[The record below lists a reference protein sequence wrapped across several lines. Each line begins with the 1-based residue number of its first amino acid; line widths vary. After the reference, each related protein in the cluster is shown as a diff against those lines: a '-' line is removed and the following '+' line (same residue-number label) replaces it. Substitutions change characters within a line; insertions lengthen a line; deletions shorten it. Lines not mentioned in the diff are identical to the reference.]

1 MLLGAGLKRLFS
13 VVCVLFVDDL
23 LEEVVIFVIDQDK
36 CWEIFYFDFLDS
48 FYIQFWISDVFQMF
62 DVLLCQY
69 CCWIVDI
76 IEVEVVVFMVCVGNL
91 LIVVIFCQYDYV
103 VVVGLQQIYVGVYM
117 VCGGWVK

>member
-1 MLLGAGLKRLFS
+1 MLLGVGLKRLFS

>member
-1 MLLGAGLKRLFS
+1 MLLGVGLKRLFS

-69 CCWIVDI
+69 CCWIVDV
-76 IEVEVVVFMVCVGNL
+76 IEVEAVVFMICVGNL
-91 LIVVIFCQYDYV
+91 LIVVIFCQYDYA

>member
-1 MLLGAGLKRLFS
+1 MLSGVGLKRLLS

-69 CCWIVDI
+69 CCWIVDV
-76 IEVEVVVFMVCVGNL
+76 IEVEVVVFMICVGNL

>member
-1 MLLGAGLKRLFS
+1 MLSGVGLKRLFS

-117 VCGGWVK
+117 ICGSWVK

>member
-1 MLLGAGLKRLFS
+1 MLLGVGLKRLFS

-69 CCWIVDI
+69 CCWIVDV
-76 IEVEVVVFMVCVGNL
+76 IEVEVVVFMICVGNL

>member
-1 MLLGAGLKRLFS
+1 MLPGVGLKRLFS

-69 CCWIVDI
+69 CCWIVDV
-76 IEVEVVVFMVCVGNL
+76 IEVEVVVFMICVGNL

>member
-1 MLLGAGLKRLFS
+1 MLLGVGLKRLFS

-69 CCWIVDI
+69 CCWIVDV
-76 IEVEVVVFMVCVGNL
+76 IEVEVVVFMICVGNL
-91 LIVVIFCQYDYV
+91 LIVVIFRQYDYV

>member
-1 MLLGAGLKRLFS
+1 MLSGVGLKRLFS

-48 FYIQFWISDVFQMF
+48 FYIQFRISDVFQMF

-69 CCWIVDI
+69 CCWIVDV
-76 IEVEVVVFMVCVGNL
+76 IEVEVVVFMICVGNL

>member
-1 MLLGAGLKRLFS
+1 MLPGVGLKRLFS

>member
-1 MLLGAGLKRLFS
+1 MLSGVGLKRLFS

-69 CCWIVDI
+69 CCWIVDV
-76 IEVEVVVFMVCVGNL
+76 IEVEVVVFMICVGNL